1 MAEQETHVEKL
12 DGAVA
17 STPASSATTVNAR
30 EEEQPP
36 TPKSEKAE
44 AAPAAEQPTGPGPPP
59 DGGTKAWLQ
68 VVGGFLLVL
77 NTWFVHCPSSYR
89 DISLSSLNHSPLEPT
104 VSSHFMDR

>member
-12 DGAVA
+12 NDTVA

-36 TPKSEKAE
+36 TSISEKAE

-77 NTWFVHCPSSYR
+77 NTWFVGPSCSFR
-89 DISLSSLNHSPLEPT
+89 IFSL
-104 VSSHFMDR
+104 